1 MIDRL
6 LRRQRS
12 FFLLLAVMLVIGFL
26 AFEFASSAEVALA
39 ILLIL
44 EEVPLI
50 MLWVF
55 ITAPRLHLQVQDQFV
70 SLLDDELDPWQARQ
84 RLKQERLEDL
94 LDAQN
99 MLSLC
104 DLLEGK
110 EQAAIDRLQ
119 RALCQRMPKSLRIQL
134 LLNQSAMQVL
144 VGQSREARDSLQQAQ
159 QLLFACKKVSLQI
172 SRARDTSVLLVAHA
186 SGEQD
191 DASYMN
197 MLRRMIVIESLSLRS
212 RMMYRY
218 LPGMC
223 ALRHHDQRCV
233 LEQLAWLERFA
244 PKTCFPAR
252 LRAAISEA
260 GGERA

>member
-26 AFEFASSAEVALA
+26 AFEFASSAEVDLA

-55 ITAPRLHLQVQDQFV
+55 ITAPRLRLQVQDQFV

-104 DLLEGK
+104 
-110 EQAAIDRLQ
+110 
-119 RALCQRMPKSLRIQL
+119 
-134 LLNQSAMQVL
+134 
-144 VGQSREARDSLQQAQ
+144 
-159 QLLFACKKVSLQI
+159 
-172 SRARDTSVLLVAHA
+172 
-186 SGEQD
+186 
-191 DASYMN
+191 
-197 MLRRMIVIESLSLRS
+197 
-212 RMMYRY
+212 
-218 LPGMC
+218 
-223 ALRHHDQRCV
+223 
-233 LEQLAWLERFA
+233 
-244 PKTCFPAR
+244 
-252 LRAAISEA
+252 
-260 GGERA
+260 

>member
-6 LRRQRS
+6 QRRQRS

-104 DLLEGK
+104 DLLEGTSGNRSSAEGAVSAHAEIAADTAAAESERHASACRT
-110 EQAAIDRLQ
+110 EQRGQGQLAAGTAA
-119 RALCQRMPKSLRIQL
+119 ALCM
-134 LLNQSAMQVL
+134 
-144 VGQSREARDSLQQAQ
+144 
-159 QLLFACKKVSLQI
+159 
-172 SRARDTSVLLVAHA
+172 
-186 SGEQD
+186 
-191 DASYMN
+191 
-197 MLRRMIVIESLSLRS
+197 
-212 RMMYRY
+212 
-218 LPGMC
+218 
-223 ALRHHDQRCV
+223 
-233 LEQLAWLERFA
+233 
-244 PKTCFPAR
+244 
-252 LRAAISEA
+252 
-260 GGERA
+260 

>member
-55 ITAPRLHLQVQDQFV
+55 ITAPRLRLQVQDQFV

-134 LLNQSAMQVL
+134 LLNQSVMQVL
-144 VGQSREARDSLQQAQ
+144 VGQSREAKDSLQQAQ
-159 QLLFACKKVSLQI
+159 QLLFACKKSACRSAGHGTPVCCLSHMH
-172 SRARDTSVLLVAHA
+172 RA
-186 SGEQD
+186 
-191 DASYMN
+191 N
-197 MLRRMIVIESLSLRS
+197 RMTHPI
-212 RMMYRY
+212 
-218 LPGMC
+218 
-223 ALRHHDQRCV
+223 
-233 LEQLAWLERFA
+233 
-244 PKTCFPAR
+244 
-252 LRAAISEA
+252 
-260 GGERA
+260 

>member
-134 LLNQSAMQVL
+134 LLNQSVMQVL
-144 VGQSREARDSLQQAQ
+144 VGQSREAKDSLQQAQ
-159 QLLFACKKVSLQI
+159 QLLFACKKS
-172 SRARDTSVLLVAHA
+172 
-186 SGEQD
+186 
-191 DASYMN
+191 
-197 MLRRMIVIESLSLRS
+197 
-212 RMMYRY
+212 
-218 LPGMC
+218 
-223 ALRHHDQRCV
+223 
-233 LEQLAWLERFA
+233 QLADQPGTGHQCAACR
-244 PKTCFPAR
+244 TCIGR
-252 LRAAISEA
+252 T
-260 GGERA
+260 G

>member
-12 FFLLLAVMLVIGFL
+12 FFLLLAVMVVIGFL
-26 AFEFASSAEVALA
+26 AFEFASSGEVALA

-55 ITAPRLHLQVQDQFV
+55 ITAPRLRLQVQDQFF

-159 QLLFACKKVSLQI
+159 QLLSACKKVSLQL

-218 LPGMC
+218 LLGMC

-260 GGERA
+260 GGEQA

>member
-12 FFLLLAVMLVIGFL
+12 FFLLLAVMFVIGFL

-55 ITAPRLHLQVQDQFV
+55 ITAPRLRLQVQDQFV

-110 EQAAIDRLQ
+110 EQAALDAHAEIAADTAAAESERHASACRTEQ
-119 RALCQRMPKSLRIQL
+119 RGQGQLAAGTAAALCM
-134 LLNQSAMQVL
+134 
-144 VGQSREARDSLQQAQ
+144 
-159 QLLFACKKVSLQI
+159 
-172 SRARDTSVLLVAHA
+172 
-186 SGEQD
+186 
-191 DASYMN
+191 
-197 MLRRMIVIESLSLRS
+197 
-212 RMMYRY
+212 
-218 LPGMC
+218 
-223 ALRHHDQRCV
+223 
-233 LEQLAWLERFA
+233 
-244 PKTCFPAR
+244 
-252 LRAAISEA
+252 
-260 GGERA
+260 